1 MIDHHVQTTEDKS
14 LAWYPSP
21 EHTEWY
27 SEKVPWFPDSQVDV
41 RNQLG
46 HRPWKDKKKKP
57 SHQELSIVIWL
68 ITLWL
73 DFNWVITDLIF
84 RRSPIPVSS
93 VHTYSF
99 WEKKETGLKL

>member
-46 HRPWKDKKKKP
+46 HRPWKDKKKKAITP
-57 SHQELSIVIWL
+57 RIINSNMADNSL
-68 ITLWL
+68 IR
-73 DFNWVITDLIF
+73 F
-84 RRSPIPVSS
+84 
-93 VHTYSF
+93 
-99 WEKKETGLKL
+99 